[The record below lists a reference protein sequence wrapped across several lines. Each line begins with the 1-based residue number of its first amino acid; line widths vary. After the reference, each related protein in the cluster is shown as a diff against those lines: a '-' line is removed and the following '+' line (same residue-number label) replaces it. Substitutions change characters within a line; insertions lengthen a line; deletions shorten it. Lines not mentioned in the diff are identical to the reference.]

1 MSALDDQ
8 VRETVNRVLESIRD
22 RLESELGSCQDEL
35 VRAAQEATRAL
46 RRSGRERHGRGASV
60 TLSGRSPR
68 LRESAARD
76 AEEQRAQLSAEIED
90 LQRRLSETR
99 EERQRLIEEHERRIE
114 ESQLQIEAAGR
125 DTDTARS
132 EAESARQRADAAR
145 EEADAASLELE
156 SARQQLDATRED
168 VEATLRDIEAAR
180 RDSAAARGEL
190 QQLSEALRL
199 RDERARQAA
208 RLPDAVRALD
218 EAATFGEVLE
228 SLVQAGREAG
238 RAAVFLVKGDRLRDW
253 RTIGFDFASDAP
265 RLDIGLSE
273 SGPMAEA
280 VRSGQSVRVRGE
292 HPLPDFARNEEAREA
307 AAWPIS
313 VGGSVVAVLY
323 ADGPVADKPDE
334 PYWPAF
340 LDVLAMHAGRVLEGI
355 TVRQAAGL
363 MTGRIDW
370 HFAVL
375 VSGSSVLREHSVRKC
390 VLVVVCAVA
399 ALHGLGAQQ
408 TGDGTRAREAAAV
421 PARGDAAR
429 AAAVR
434 SLAGT
439 GSSRTCPARPRRGP
453 AGFRRLREIRQRR
466 ARDCRRGLCGGIV
479 ARSTDW
485 I

>member
-1 MSALDDQ
+1 MVVDVSALDDQ

-22 RLESELGSCQDEL
+22 RLESELSSCQEEL
-35 VRAAQEATRAL
+35 VRAAQEATRASAQAAESATAEV
-46 RRSGRERHGRGASV
+46 RSNAERQLAE
-60 TLSGRSPR
+60 
-68 LRESAARD
+68 LRESAARG
-76 AEEQRAQLSAEIED
+76 AEEQRAQFSAEIED

-114 ESQLQIEAAGR
+114 ENQLQIEASGR

-190 QQLSEALRL
+190 QQLSEALRV
-199 RDERARQAA
+199 REERARQAA
-208 RLPDAVRALD
+208 RLPDTIRALD
-218 EAATFGEVLE
+218 EAATFSEVLE

-253 RTIGFDFASDAP
+253 RTIGFDFAPDAP

-292 HPLPDFARNEEAREA
+292 HLLPDFARNEEARQA

-340 LDVLAMHAGRVLEGI
+340 LEVLAMHAGRVLEGI

-363 MTGRIDW
+363 MTGGKTTGISPSSSAG
-370 HFAVL
+370 HQSF
-375 VSGSSVLREHSVRKC
+375 GSI
-390 VLVVVCAVA
+390 
-399 ALHGLGAQQ
+399 Q
-408 TGDGTRAREAAAV
+408 
-421 PARGDAAR
+421 
-429 AAAVR
+429 
-434 SLAGT
+434 
-439 GSSRTCPARPRRGP
+439 
-453 AGFRRLREIRQRR
+453 
-466 ARDCRRGLCGGIV
+466 
-479 ARSTDW
+479 
-485 I
+485 